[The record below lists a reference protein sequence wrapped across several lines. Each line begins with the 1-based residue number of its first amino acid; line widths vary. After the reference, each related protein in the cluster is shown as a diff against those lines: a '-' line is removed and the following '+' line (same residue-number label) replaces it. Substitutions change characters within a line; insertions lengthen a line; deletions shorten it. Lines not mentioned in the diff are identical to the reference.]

1 MSSESSRNWNHVRLL
16 QAASEGLK
24 TMGDLHAVQK
34 REKKGKKEEEAE
46 SASLGKEEQNEEEDD
61 VGQEESPASPELP
74 STTGS
79 DSVDKE
85 RLADLRRHLQAQF
98 SIREQAED
106 PPSDGQLMKLVEN
119 LVHGEDDKALPVS
132 TNETLEGQRAVCPL
146 CVDHSTSHC
155 SGLSMEVQKAL
166 QRDLAELK
174 EELVASIETMKTEV
188 MEELHNLREALYAYN
203 DHHFFQDLS
212 PLKELDENTLD
223 QLKGSSYRTP
233 EGGKLGN
240 TISQEEKFK
249 SRSVPTLHPLHIS
262 GRNQAMFRAVNAITA
277 RNGFYSSLSRSNS
290 DPAEPV
296 QAPSVVLPPAVP
308 KSATKKHLRKMA
320 PASTPKTYSS
330 NGKYGGKMGFKMAPQ
345 HHLPCEGNE
354 GQLH

>member
-1 MSSESSRNWNHVRLL
+1 MSSEASKSWHHVRLL

-34 REKKGKKEEEAE
+34 KEKKAKKKKEE
-46 SASLGKEEQNEEEDD
+46 SASLGKAEQKEED
-61 VGQEESPASPELP
+61 VAQEESPASPELP
-74 STTGS
+74 STAESEGV
-79 DSVDKE
+79 VDQE
-85 RLADLRRHLQAQF
+85 RLADLRSNLQAQF

-106 PPSDGQLMKLVEN
+106 PTSDSQLMTLVGN
-119 LVHGEDDKALPVS
+119 LVHGGEDDKALPGS
-132 TNETLEGQRAVCPL
+132 TNESLEGRSTDCPL
-146 CVDHSTSHC
+146 CVDDSTSHG
-155 SGLSMEVQKAL
+155 SGLSVDIQKAL

-174 EELVASIETMKTEV
+174 DELVASIETMKTEV
-188 MEELHNLREALYAYN
+188 MEELQSLRETIYAYN

-223 QLKGSSYRTP
+223 QLKESPFRIP

-249 SRSVPTLHPLHIS
+249 SRSVPTLHPLHVS

-290 DPAEPV
+290 DPVEPV
-296 QAPSVVLPPAVP
+296 EPQSIVLPPAVP
-308 KSATKKHLRKMA
+308 KSASKKHLRKMA
-320 PASTPKTYSS
+320 PAPTPKTYSS
-330 NGKYGGKMGFKMAPQ
+330 NGKYGGKMGFKMA
-345 HHLPCEGNE
+345 HHQLPCEGHE
-354 GQLH
+354 GQPH

>member
-1 MSSESSRNWNHVRLL
+1 MSSEPSKSWNHVRLL

-24 TMGDLHAVQK
+24 NMGDLHAVQK
-34 REKKGKKEEEAE
+34 QEKKAKKKKEE
-46 SASLGKEEQNEEEDD
+46 SASLGKAEQEEED

-74 STTGS
+74 STAESEG
-79 DSVDKE
+79 VDQE
-85 RLADLRRHLQAQF
+85 RLADLRSHLRAQF
-98 SIREQAED
+98 SIGEQAED
-106 PPSDGQLMKLVEN
+106 PTSDGQLMKLVGN

-132 TNETLEGQRAVCPL
+132 TNESFGGQSSDCPL
-146 CVDHSTSHC
+146 CVDDSTSHC
-155 SGLSMEVQKAL
+155 SGLSMDVQKAL

-188 MEELHNLREALYAYN
+188 IEELQSLRETLCACN
-203 DHHFFQDLS
+203 DHHFLQDLS

-223 QLKGSSYRTP
+223 QLKGSPYRIP

-249 SRSVPTLHPLHIS
+249 SRLVPTLHPLHVS

-290 DPAEPV
+290 DPVEPAEA
-296 QAPSVVLPPAVP
+296 QSIVLPPAVP
-308 KSATKKHLRKMA
+308 KSASKKPLRKMA

-330 NGKYGGKMGFKMAPQ
+330 NGKYGGKMGFKMAH
-345 HHLPCEGNE
+345 HHLPCEGHE
-354 GQLH
+354 GQPH